1 MADNEKPSTDNA
13 WEESKWF
20 AKFFGLSE
28 ERIRQLADAGI
39 MPKKKVKGV
48 YYYPTIT
55 TIRNYIKYLQEI
67 VGNRKKT
74 SEEQEREKLEADIA
88 FKRAK
93 AKLAELELRTLEAK
107 LLRAEDVKIFVED
120 LAATI
125 KSELSALPGRMAM
138 DIANLQTTA
147 EVSETLSDEINEVLN
162 RLADYE
168 FDLDFYKKRIA
179 EDKGKESVFDGE
191 DD

>member
-1 MADNEKPSTDNA
+1 M
-13 WEESKWF
+13 
-20 AKFFGLSE
+20 
-28 ERIRQLADAGI
+28 
-39 MPKKKVKGV
+39 
-48 YYYPTIT
+48 
-55 TIRNYIKYLQEI
+55 
-67 VGNRKKT
+67 
-74 SEEQEREKLEADIA
+74 
-88 FKRAK
+88 
-93 AKLAELELRTLEAK
+93 
-107 LLRAEDVKIFVED
+107 
-120 LAATI
+120 AATI

-168 FDLDFYKKRIA
+168 FDLDFYKKLIA